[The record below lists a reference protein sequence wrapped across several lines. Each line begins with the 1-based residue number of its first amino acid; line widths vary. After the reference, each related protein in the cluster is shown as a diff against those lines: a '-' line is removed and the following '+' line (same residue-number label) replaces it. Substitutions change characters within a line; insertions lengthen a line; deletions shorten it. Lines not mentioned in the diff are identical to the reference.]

1 LALVHILIQDGFTV
15 HENESVVHLS
25 HSQVCMIFTS
35 IFRCT

>member
-1 LALVHILIQDGFTV
+1 LAFVHILIEDGFTV
-15 HENESVVHLS
+15 HENESVVQLC